1 MFRRD
6 FLKAFGAA
14 AAALV
19 GGASL
24 PKAEAA
30 PPSIPSRKTPTRSWA
45 SPSGYSSSD
54 QSMEL
59 VRLARQTRCVSISR
73 SHTVGGVAYY
83 TTVHRDERDPFGA
96 NLNDE
101 AWAMLDAAKAKP
113 RSVSMSCE
121 ADYIDVT
128 WPYDGG
134 RSEKWKPFPVVKVI
148 EIEWVGLA

>member
-14 AAALV
+14 AAALAGG
-19 GGASL
+19 GGAAIAAL
-24 PKAEAA
+24 PKAKAA
-30 PPSIPSRKTPTRSWA
+30 QPSLT
-45 SPSGYSSSD
+45 SGFSTSVD

-59 VRLARQTRCVSISR
+59 VRLARQTRCISISR

-83 TTVHRDERDPFGA
+83 TTVHRDESDPFGA
-96 NLNDE
+96 NLNAE

-113 RSVSMSCE
+113 RSVSMSYE
-121 ADYIDVT
+121 ADEIDVS

-134 RSEKWKPFPVVKVI
+134 RREKWQPYQAVKVI
-148 EIEWVGLA
+148 EIEWVGLV